1 MSNDAKE
8 NASYDGGC
16 NLLKNCD
23 LWSLHV
29 RVKEYSGRFNPIRK
43 AGGQRFDPLHQSSFA
58 RLAIA
63 AELIVALDAIV
74 SAATVDLLDNRC
86 LRFNA
91 WKSEADP
98 KLCDLVVTGRGGRM
112 R

>member
-16 NLLKNCD
+16 NLLKNCN

-43 AGGQRFDPLHQSSFA
+43 AGGQRFDPPCSTNLVPLSPRDRSGTYCGA
-58 RLAIA
+58 RGRT
-63 AELIVALDAIV
+63 V
-74 SAATVDLLDNRC
+74 SAAAVDLLDNRC
-86 LRFNA
+86 LRFMRR
-91 WKSEADP
+91 K
-98 KLCDLVVTGRGGRM
+98 RG
-112 R
+112 